1 MEEKIEKIDVYNKE
15 KEITGKVVLR
25 EKGLSLSK
33 GEFIISI
40 TAWIVNKEGKILMTQ
55 RKLDK
60 VKGGMWEQTTGLVT
74 SGETS
79 KQGALRELKEEIGLE
94 LEEKDISLIKEIIE
108 EREDLNFFRDIYLVN
123 KEISIEEIKF
133 NDGEVINAKY
143 VSIDEFN
150 NMIKNKVT
158 HEWLE
163 YFNEL
168 YKKI

>member
-1 MEEKIEKIDVYNKE
+1 M
-15 KEITGKVVLR
+15 
-25 EKGLSLSK
+25 
-33 GEFIISI
+33 
-40 TAWIVNKEGKILMTQ
+40 
-55 RKLDK
+55 
-60 VKGGMWEQTTGLVT
+60 
-74 SGETS
+74 
-79 KQGALRELKEEIGLE
+79 
-94 LEEKDISLIKEIIE
+94 
-108 EREDLNFFRDIYLVN
+108 NFFRDIYLVN